1 MSIFVRVR
9 RELIDYEKL
18 PTGADC
24 LLGWCGDFRRSAS
37 VDIMADSLRDEAVGK
52 ITSRKP
58 TDPSKPSLKDLAILD
73 MVIK

>member
-1 MSIFVRVR
+1 MSIFVLVR
-9 RELIDYEKL
+9 RELIDYEKE

-24 LLGWCGDFRRSAS
+24 KLGWCGDFRRSAS

-52 ITSRKP
+52 LVSRKP
-58 TDPSKPSLKDLAILD
+58 TDPSKPSLKDQAILD